1 MAPRQYTV
9 AVQGQNLT
17 DRASRSPP
25 RVRHQSYYLLPAR
38 LLMLSVA
45 ADLRR

>member
-1 MAPRQYTV
+1 M

-17 DRASRSPP
+17 DRRDPVTASEFGD
-25 RVRHQSYYLLPAR
+25 QSYYLLPAR